1 MALSRTASRGPTEP
15 PLRRIALTRETL
27 DEQRGY
33 PFDLSVIASF
43 ERLDVRR
50 RVLFLVGENGSGKST
65 FLEALALS
73 CGFASEGGT
82 RNLQPPARVSADPRN
97 DDTEAPVR
105 RLARALRL
113 SWTPDRQR
121 DGFFMRAETFYDFA
135 SVLDRSERERDPLGP
150 SFLGAYGGA
159 SLHDRSH
166 GESFLT
172 LFLNRFSGRGL
183 YLLDEPEAALSAA
196 RQMTLLVRIHDLLS
210 ANRQAQFVI
219 ATHSPIILA
228 YPDAQIVSFDG
239 ERLHEIAYRQTDA
252 YLVTRRFLSDPDTML
267 RRLFESDE
275 TSNHDDRAKP
285 DDSAKPDDFAE
296 PGRAHTR
303 TRARAEEPLRE

>member
-1 MALSRTASRGPTEP
+1 MARRTSASRGPGGP
-15 PLRRIALTRETL
+15 PLRRIALIPDARPEA
-27 DEQRGY
+27 RGY
-33 PFDLSVIASF
+33 PFDVPAIASF
-43 ERLDVRR
+43 EQLEIRE

-65 FLEALALS
+65 FLEALALC

-82 RNLQPPARVSADPRN
+82 RNLQPPGRVSADRS
-97 DDTEAPVR
+97 DDDAEAPVR
-105 RLARALRL
+105 RLAGALRL

-135 SVLDRSERERDPLGP
+135 STLDRSERERVLGP

-172 LFLNRFSGRGL
+172 LFLNRFSGHGL

-196 RQMTLLVRIHDLLS
+196 RQMTLLVRIHDLLA

-228 YPDAQIVSFDG
+228 YPGAQIVSFDG
-239 ERLHEIAYRQTDA
+239 GCLTEIAYLQTDA
-252 YLVTRRFLSDPDTML
+252 YTVTRRFLNDPGGML
-267 RRLFESDE
+267 RRLFAPDVPDE
-275 TSNHDDRAKP
+275 TADRA
-285 DDSAKPDDFAE
+285 
-296 PGRAHTR
+296 
-303 TRARAEEPLRE
+303 